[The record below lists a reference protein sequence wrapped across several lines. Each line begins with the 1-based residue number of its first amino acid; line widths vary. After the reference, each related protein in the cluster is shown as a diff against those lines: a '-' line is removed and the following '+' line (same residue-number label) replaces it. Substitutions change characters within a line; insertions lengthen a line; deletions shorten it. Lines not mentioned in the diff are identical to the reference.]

1 MRALV
6 LTEYNNFEILEVPA
20 PAVVPGDVLIAVQ
33 ACGICGSDVHGMDGS
48 TGRRQ
53 PPIIMG
59 HEAAGIITKVGAG
72 VTDWKTGD
80 RVTFDSTVYC
90 GECVY
95 CKQGRVNLCENRR
108 VLGVSC
114 DDYRQ
119 HGAFAEF
126 VSVPERILYR
136 IPDGVPYEH
145 AAMVEPVSVALHA
158 VSHVKSAPDDCAV
171 VIGAGMIGLLIVQA
185 LRVKCCGQIIAVDVD
200 ESRLA
205 LATQCGAHHT
215 LNPARIDVPTAV
227 RARSHGFGA
236 DAVFEAVGAND
247 TVSAAIEST
256 RKGGAVVLV
265 GNVSPKVDL
274 PLQRVVT
281 QEIRLFGS
289 CASAGEYPRCLELMA
304 RGEIKVDSLIS
315 AAASLEDG
323 AEWFKR
329 LHARERGLMKVILKP
344 TI

>member
-6 LTEYNNFEILEVPA
+6 LTDYNTFELLEVPA

-72 VTDWKTGD
+72 VTEWKTGD

-158 VSHVKSAPDDCAV
+158 LSRASFVTKDSAV

-185 LRVKCCGQIIAVDVD
+185 LRAHGYDQITAVDVD
-200 ESRLA
+200 ESRLELA
-205 LATQCGAHHT
+205 LQCGAHFT
-215 LNPARIDVPTAV
+215 LNPSRIDVPTAV
-227 RARSHGFGA
+227 RARTHGLGVS
-236 DAVFEAVGAND
+236 AVFEAVGAND
-247 TVSAAIEST
+247 TVNTAIQCV

-265 GNVSPKVDL
+265 GNISPNVQM
-274 PLQRVVT
+274 PLQRIVT
-281 QEIRLFGS
+281 QEISLFGS
-289 CASAGEYPRCLELMA
+289 CASAGEYPTCLNLMA
-304 RGEIKVDSLIS
+304 RESIRVASLIS
-315 AAASLEDG
+315 AKAPLEEG
-323 AEWFKR
+323 PQWFKR
-329 LHARERGLMKVILKP
+329 LHAREPGLMKVILKP
-344 TI
+344 SV